1 MSCPSCQRPSRDFTN
16 SSGLVTRCDDVWHRP
31 NEVVE
36 PCLDCGTTE
45 AAIVVRNERGVVCFD
60 VYACAA
66 RKRGFLG
73 KHPGCD
79 YLAFGF
85 CDKCGQVVS
94 PDPAESPQTARPED
108 FMTKPDESTAPPPPT
123 HSGAAKTV
131 ADASVYSHPY
141 TTPIPTGHDGSTGWI
156 WCATCES
163 PQPVS
168 GHECAPRTPDTSEE
182 VARYA
187 VEMRDRAELAEGL
200 VNRLAFIHGG
210 DHMEPDIYD
219 DARAVAARQG
229 NYGGWTWP
237 LHAPGECVFC
247 DAARGGGR

>member
-16 SSGLVTRCDDVWHRP
+16 SSGLVTRCDDVWHILHPKPCRWWFEAGVNGPRERCAGVDGHDGLCVRP
-31 NEVVE
+31 
-36 PCLDCGTTE
+36 PAPLP
-45 AAIVVRNERGVVCFD
+45 RHW
-60 VYACAA
+60 
-66 RKRGFLG
+66 L
-73 KHPGCD
+73 
-79 YLAFGF
+79 
-85 CDKCGQVVS
+85 
-94 PDPAESPQTARPED
+94 AESPETARPED